1 MTIQEKAE
9 RILKA
14 LRKKKETIL
23 YRYLKILR
31 RMTTLICMDQ
41 NIIF

>member
-9 RILKA
+9 RILKGI
-14 LRKKKETIL
+14 KKEKGNNPIQIF
-23 YRYLKILR
+23 KILR
-31 RMTTLICMDQ
+31 RMITLICMDQ